1 MCSNLLATRI
11 LILSRVLVIP
21 CEDTVHYLQSKL
33 SLSQFYT
40 NYSIMAMSTIETG
53 PKLNWTRDNQMYERY
68 RVWKKKVEFIF
79 CSALAD
85 STPKQLV
92 SYLKYW
98 MADQG
103 IPLIEKWE
111 STGKLDY
118 SNAEETPATEGG
130 RRRILL
136 SGYKVQTYWDLLDEE
151 FKPKGNKLLSI
162 IELWTRSK
170 QGDKPLNQW
179 LTQVYNLVNICKYP
193 EDSTDRI
200 IRDVLIVG
208 CNSNHARDK
217 IIQQGEAVTLNQV
230 IEILQ
235 AEESAYSTMKQI
247 QDCEEKP
254 PASIYYQ
261 AYDSRSKKSKN
272 PSNEQNSSSSSPTG
286 SKRKCFRCGEPFSRQ
301 HMKECRA
308 QNVTCNG
315 CGIKGHLKKCCKKS
329 GNFPKDS
336 SNQQNNQSPS
346 TGSSRMNFASTL
358 PQTEAEFFDEKGL
371 LKHYNP
377 QVPQQH
383 TGSMFILK
391 KVQDPNNAI
400 LLSED
405 GVEIQ
410 HNTSTSVSDPDP
422 APILSPDFPFQEFPL
437 REVVNQ
443 SQIDYYSI
451 SDTSDPRENSNSS
464 RKAAKSTD
472 LPLKS
477 CLANRSHKELREIK
491 GSAIS
496 TAPTQSS
503 RDFNTISISDN
514 CATRKSIPG
523 ITPRIMTDNP
533 SITTTSPV
541 ETGVTAIQAEIPE
554 EIQVHSSNYRSVI
567 PTDTQAL
574 TALQNLISD
583 DFQAKNTHSTQR
595 KGEET
600 PDTRPDIQDKAFQL
614 IQKIHNQLQQV
625 QWDLQRLHSLHK
637 YEN

>member
-1 MCSNLLATRI
+1 
-11 LILSRVLVIP
+11 
-21 CEDTVHYLQSKL
+21 
-33 SLSQFYT
+33 
-40 NYSIMAMSTIETG
+40 MSTLETG

-98 MADQG
+98 MGDQG

-118 SNAEETPATEGG
+118 SNAEETPATDGG
-130 RRRILL
+130 RRRILS
-136 SGYKVQTYWDLLDEE
+136 SGYKIQTYWDLLDEE

-208 CNSNHARDK
+208 CNSNHARDR
-217 IIQQGEAVTLNQV
+217 IIRQGEAVTLNQV
-230 IEILQ
+230 LEILQ
-235 AEESAYSTMKQI
+235 TEESTHSTMQQI
-247 QDCEEKP
+247 QGYEKKP

-261 AYDSRSKKSKN
+261 SYDSRSKKSKA

-286 SKRKCFRCGEPFSRQ
+286 SKRKCFRCGESFSRQ

-308 QNVTCNG
+308 QDIICNG

-336 SNQQNNQSPS
+336 NRQNQSPS
-346 TGSSRMNFASTL
+346 TGSGKMNFASTA
-358 PQTEAEFFDEKGL
+358 PQIQADFFDEKGA
-371 LKHYNP
+371 LKEYRP
-377 QVPQQH
+377 SVQQQQQYQH
-383 TGSMFILK
+383 TGSMYVLQKFQGNPSDDILFS
-391 KVQDPNNAI
+391 DN
-400 LLSED
+400 

-410 HNTSTSVSDPDP
+410 HNISTSVSDPDP

-437 REVVNQ
+437 TEVVNQ

-451 SDTSDPRENSNSS
+451 SDTTDLRECSNSS
-464 RKAAKSTD
+464 RKAIKSGLNSST
-472 LPLKS
+472 
-477 CLANRSHKELREIK
+477 HEELREIK

-496 TAPTQSS
+496 TAPTQSL
-503 RDFNTISISDN
+503 RDSNTISTPDN
-514 CATRKSIPG
+514 STTRESNPG
-523 ITPRIMTDNP
+523 ITSRIMTDTP
-533 SITTTSPV
+533 STPTTFSV
-541 ETGVTAIQAEIPE
+541 ETDVTMIPEEIPE
-554 EIQVHSSNYRSVI
+554 EVQMHSSNYRSVM

-574 TALQNLISD
+574 TALQSLISD

-600 PDTRPDIQDKAFQL
+600 PDTRSSKRNEAFQL
-614 IQKIHNQLQQV
+614 IQKIHNQLQTV
-625 QWDLQRLHSLHK
+625 QWDLQRLQSMHK
-637 YEN
+637 YDF

>member
-1 MCSNLLATRI
+1 
-11 LILSRVLVIP
+11 
-21 CEDTVHYLQSKL
+21 
-33 SLSQFYT
+33 
-40 NYSIMAMSTIETG
+40 MSTLESG
-53 PKLNWTRDNQMYERY
+53 PKLDWTRDNQMYERY
-68 RVWKKKVEFIF
+68 RIWRKKVEFIF

-98 MADQG
+98 MGDQG

-118 SNAEETPATEGG
+118 SNSRETPATEGG
-130 RRRILL
+130 RRKALS

-170 QGDKPLNQW
+170 QGDRPLNQW

-217 IIQQGEAVTLNQV
+217 IIRQGEAVTLNEV

-235 AEESAYSTMKQI
+235 TEESTHSTMQQI
-247 QDCEEKP
+247 QSYDKKP
-254 PASIYYQ
+254 TSSMYYQ
-261 AYDSRSKKSKN
+261 TYDSRSKKSKN
-272 PSNEQNSSSSSPTG
+272 PSNEQNSSSSHTGFTG
-286 SKRKCFRCGEPFSRQ
+286 SKKKCFRCGENFSRQ

-308 QNVTCNG
+308 QDVTCNG

-336 SNQQNNQSPS
+336 NRQNNQSSS
-346 TGSSRMNFASTL
+346 TGPGRMNIASTL
-358 PQTEAEFFDEKGL
+358 PQTEADFFDEKGL
-371 LKHYNP
+371 PKQYIP
-377 QVPQQH
+377 QNQH
-383 TGSMFILK
+383 TGSMYVLK
-391 KVQDPNNAI
+391 KFQGNPNDI
-400 LLSED
+400 LFSD
-405 GVEIQ
+405 SGVEIQ
-410 HNTSTSVSDPDP
+410 HSVSDPDP
-422 APILSPDFPFQEFPL
+422 APIPTPDFPFQEFPL
-437 REVVNQ
+437 TEVVRQ
-443 SQIDYYSI
+443 SQIDISSI
-451 SDTSDPRENSNSS
+451 SDTSDPRETSNSS
-464 RKAAKSTD
+464 SKATKSTD
-472 LPLKS
+472 LPLQS
-477 CLANRSHKELREIK
+477 GLANSSHEEMRENRDLTV
-491 GSAIS
+491 S
-496 TAPTQSS
+496 TAPTQSV
-503 RDFNTISISDN
+503 RDSNTISIPDN
-514 CATRKSIPG
+514 SATRKSDTR
-523 ITPRIMTDNP
+523 ITTGIMTDTP
-533 SITTTSPV
+533 STPSTFSE
-541 ETGVTAIQAEIPE
+541 ETDVTAIPAETPE
-554 EIQVHSSNYRSVI
+554 ELQMHSNNYRSVI

-600 PDTRPDIQDKAFQL
+600 PDTRSIQRKGEDETFQL
-614 IQKIHNQLQQV
+614 IQKIHNQLQEV

-637 YEN
+637 YKN

>member
-1 MCSNLLATRI
+1 
-11 LILSRVLVIP
+11 
-21 CEDTVHYLQSKL
+21 
-33 SLSQFYT
+33 
-40 NYSIMAMSTIETG
+40 MAMSTLETG

-98 MADQG
+98 MGDQG

-118 SNAEETPATEGG
+118 SNAEETPATEDG
-130 RRRILL
+130 RRRILS
-136 SGYKVQTYWDLLDEE
+136 SGYRVQTYWDLLDEE

-217 IIQQGEAVTLNQV
+217 IIRQGEAITLNQV

-235 AEESAYSTMKQI
+235 AEESAYSTMQQI
-247 QDCEEKP
+247 QDYQKKP
-254 PASIYYQ
+254 TASIYYQ
-261 AYDSRSKKSKN
+261 SYDSRSKKSKN
-272 PSNEQNSSSSSPTG
+272 PSNEQNSSSSSLTG
-286 SKRKCFRCGEPFSRQ
+286 SKKKCFRCGEPFSRL

-329 GNFPKDS
+329 GNFPKDDSKRQNQS
-336 SNQQNNQSPS
+336 SSTGTGKMNIANAAPQIQADFFNERGVLKEYIPQNQQQ
-346 TGSSRMNFASTL
+346 
-358 PQTEAEFFDEKGL
+358 
-371 LKHYNP
+371 Y
-377 QVPQQH
+377 QH
-383 TGSMFILK
+383 TGSMFVLK
-391 KVQDPNNAI
+391 KVQDPSNAI
-400 LLSED
+400 LLSEN

-410 HNTSTSVSDPDP
+410 HSVPESVPDP
-422 APILSPDFPFQEFPL
+422 IPSPDFPFQEFPL
-437 REVVNQ
+437 MEVVNQ
-443 SQIDYYSI
+443 SQTDSSSI
-451 SDTSDPRENSNSS
+451 SDMSDPRECSNSLG
-464 RKAAKSTD
+464 KATKSTD
-472 LPLKS
+472 LPLTS
-477 CLANRSHKELREIK
+477 GLNNRSHKEMRENRDLTV
-491 GSAIS
+491 SEMH
-496 TAPTQSS
+496 TQSS
-503 RDFNTISISDN
+503 RDPTSISISGN
-514 CATRKSIPG
+514 SNPRKSIPG
-523 ITPRIMTDNP
+523 ITPRIMTDTP
-533 SITTTSPV
+533 SIPTTFPV
-541 ETGVTAIQAEIPE
+541 ETDVTAIHAEIPE
-554 EIQVHSSNYRSVI
+554 EVQMHSSNYRSVM
-567 PTDTQAL
+567 PTDIQAL
-574 TALQNLISD
+574 TVLQGLVLD

-600 PDTRPDIQDKAFQL
+600 PDTRSDTQDETFQL

-637 YEN
+637 YKN

>member
-1 MCSNLLATRI
+1 MNTLES
-11 LILSRVLVIP
+11 
-21 CEDTVHYLQSKL
+21 
-33 SLSQFYT
+33 
-40 NYSIMAMSTIETG
+40 G
-53 PKLNWTRDNQMYERY
+53 PKLDWTRDNQMYERY
-68 RVWKKKVEFIF
+68 RIWRKKVEFIF

-98 MADQG
+98 MGDQG

-118 SNAEETPATEGG
+118 SNSRETPATEGG
-130 RRRILL
+130 RRKTLS
-136 SGYKVQTYWDLLDEE
+136 SGYKLQTYWDLLDEE

-179 LTQVYNLVNICKYP
+179 LTQIYNLVNICKYP

-217 IIQQGEAVTLNQV
+217 IIRQGEAVTLNEV

-235 AEESAYSTMKQI
+235 TEESTHSTMQQI
-247 QDCEEKP
+247 QGYDKKP
-254 PASIYYQ
+254 TGSIYYQ
-261 AYDSRSKKSKN
+261 TYDSRSKKSKV
-272 PSNEQNSSSSSPTG
+272 SNEQNSSSSPTG
-286 SKRKCFRCGEPFSRQ
+286 SKKKCFRCGETFSRQ

-308 QNVTCNG
+308 QDVTCNG

-336 SNQQNNQSPS
+336 NRQNQSSS
-346 TGSSRMNFASTL
+346 TGPGKMNIASAVS
-358 PQTEAEFFDEKGL
+358 QADFFDEKGV
-371 LKHYNP
+371 LKEYTP
-377 QVPQQH
+377 QNQH
-383 TGSMFILK
+383 TGSMYVLRKFQGNPNDDILFS
-391 KVQDPNNAI
+391 DN
-400 LLSED
+400 

-410 HNTSTSVSDPDP
+410 HSVPGPDP
-422 APILSPDFPFQEFPL
+422 TPIPTPDFPFQEFPL
-437 REVVNQ
+437 TEVVNQ

-451 SDTSDPRENSNSS
+451 SDTSDPRECSDSS
-464 RKAAKSTD
+464 RKATKSTD

-477 CLANRSHKELREIK
+477 GLNSSTHEELREIK
-491 GSAIS
+491 GLAVS
-496 TAPTQSS
+496 TAPTQSL
-503 RDFNTISISDN
+503 RDSNTIFTPDNSD
-514 CATRKSIPG
+514 TRESNPG
-523 ITPRIMTDNP
+523 ITTG
-533 SITTTSPV
+533 ITTDAPSTPTTFPE
-541 ETGVTAIQAEIPE
+541 ETDVTAI
-554 EIQVHSSNYRSVI
+554 HSNNYRSVM

-574 TALQNLISD
+574 TVLQDLISD
-583 DFQAKNTHSTQR
+583 DFQAKNTPSTQR
-595 KGEET
+595 KRE
-600 PDTRPDIQDKAFQL
+600 DTRSIQRKGEDETFQL

-637 YEN
+637 YKN

>member
-1 MCSNLLATRI
+1 
-11 LILSRVLVIP
+11 
-21 CEDTVHYLQSKL
+21 
-33 SLSQFYT
+33 
-40 NYSIMAMSTIETG
+40 MSTLESG
-53 PKLNWTRDNQMYERY
+53 PKLDWTRDNQMYECY
-68 RVWKKKVEFIF
+68 RIWKKKVEFIF

-85 STPKQLV
+85 ATPMQLV

-98 MADQG
+98 MGDQG

-136 SGYKVQTYWDLLDEE
+136 SGYKIQTYWDLLDEE

-217 IIQQGEAVTLNQV
+217 IIRQGEAITLNQV

-235 AEESAYSTMKQI
+235 AEESAYSTMRQI
-247 QDCEEKP
+247 QDYEKKP
-254 PASIYYQ
+254 TASIHYQ
-261 AYDSRSKKSKN
+261 SYNSRSKKSKA
-272 PSNEQNSSSSSPTG
+272 PSNEQNSSSSPTGSTG

-315 CGIKGHLKKCCKKS
+315 CGIKGHLKKCCKNS

-336 SNQQNNQSPS
+336 NRQNQSPS
-346 TGSSRMNFASTL
+346 TGSGKMNFASTL
-358 PQTEAEFFDEKGL
+358 PQTEADFFDEKGL
-371 LKHYNP
+371 LKEYRP
-377 QVPQQH
+377 PIQQQQQQQYQQ
-383 TGSMFILK
+383 TSGMFVLRKI
-391 KVQDPNNAI
+391 PI
-400 LLSED
+400 IPS
-405 GVEIQ
+405 
-410 HNTSTSVSDPDP
+410 SVSESVPDP
-422 APILSPDFPFQEFPL
+422 VPTPDFPFQEFPL
-437 REVVNQ
+437 TEVVTQ
-443 SQIDYYSI
+443 SQIDSSSI
-451 SDTSDPRENSNSS
+451 SDTSDPRETSNSS
-464 RKAAKSTD
+464 RKATKSTD

-477 CLANRSHKELREIK
+477 GLNNRSHEEMRESRDLTVSDK
-491 GSAIS
+491 H
-496 TAPTQSS
+496 TQSS
-503 RDFNTISISDN
+503 RDSSTISISDN
-514 CATRKSIPG
+514 STTRKSIPG
-523 ITPRIMTDNP
+523 IIPGIMTDTP
-533 SITTTSPV
+533 STPSTFPV
-541 ETGVTAIQAEIPE
+541 ETDIAEIPE
-554 EIQVHSSNYRSVI
+554 EIQAQSNRSVI
-567 PTDTQAL
+567 PTDIQAL
-574 TALQNLISD
+574 TALQSLVSD

-595 KGEET
+595 KGEDET
-600 PDTRPDIQDKAFQL
+600 FQL

-637 YEN
+637 YKN

>member
-1 MCSNLLATRI
+1 
-11 LILSRVLVIP
+11 
-21 CEDTVHYLQSKL
+21 
-33 SLSQFYT
+33 
-40 NYSIMAMSTIETG
+40 MAMSTLETG
-53 PKLNWTRDNQMYERY
+53 PKLNWTRDNQMYECY

-98 MADQG
+98 MGDQG

-118 SNAEETPATEGG
+118 CNAEETPATEGG
-130 RRRILL
+130 RRRLLL
-136 SGYKVQTYWDLLDEE
+136 SGYQVQTYWDLLDEE
-151 FKPKGNKLLSI
+151 FKPKGNKLISI
-162 IELWTRSK
+162 IELWTHSK

-217 IIQQGEAVTLNQV
+217 IIRQGEAVTLNQV

-235 AEESAYSTMKQI
+235 TEESAHSTMQQI
-247 QDCEEKP
+247 QGYDKKSTG
-254 PASIYYQ
+254 SIYYQ

-286 SKRKCFRCGEPFSRQ
+286 SKIKCFRCGEPFSRQ

-336 SNQQNNQSPS
+336 NRQNIQSPS
-346 TGSSRMNFASTL
+346 TGSGKMNFASTA
-358 PQTEAEFFDEKGL
+358 PQIQADFFNEKGV
-371 LKHYNP
+371 LKEYRP
-377 QVPQQH
+377 QVPQQQQQYQH
-383 TGSMFILK
+383 TGSMYVLRKFQGNPSDDILFS
-391 KVQDPNNAI
+391 DN
-400 LLSED
+400 
-405 GVEIQ
+405 GVKIQ

-422 APILSPDFPFQEFPL
+422 APILSPDFPFQEFPFT
-437 REVVNQ
+437 EVVSQ
-443 SQIDYYSI
+443 SQTDISSI
-451 SDTSDPRENSNSS
+451 SDTSDPSESSNSS
-464 RKAAKSTD
+464 RKATKSTD

-477 CLANRSHKELREIK
+477 GLTNRSHEEITEYRDLTV
-491 GSAIS
+491 SDMH
-496 TAPTQSS
+496 THSS
-503 RDFNTISISDN
+503 RDFSTISISDN
-514 CATRKSIPG
+514 SATRKSNPRIITG
-523 ITPRIMTDNP
+523 ITSDTPSTPTTFAEETD
-533 SITTTSPV
+533 I
-541 ETGVTAIQAEIPE
+541 TAIHAETPE
-554 EIQVHSSNYRSVI
+554 ELQMHSSNYRSVI

-574 TALQNLISD
+574 TALQNLLSD
-583 DFQAKNTHSTQR
+583 DFDTHSTQR

-600 PDTRPDIQDKAFQL
+600 PDTRSTKRNEAFQL
-614 IQKIHNQLQQV
+614 IQKIHNQLQTV
-625 QWDLQRLHSLHK
+625 QWDLQRLQSMHK
-637 YEN
+637 YDF

>member
-1 MCSNLLATRI
+1 
-11 LILSRVLVIP
+11 
-21 CEDTVHYLQSKL
+21 
-33 SLSQFYT
+33 
-40 NYSIMAMSTIETG
+40 MAMSTLESG
-53 PKLNWTRDNQMYERY
+53 PKLDWTRDNQMYERY
-68 RVWKKKVEFIF
+68 RIRKKKVEFIF

-98 MADQG
+98 MGDQG

-118 SNAEETPATEGG
+118 SNAKETPATEGG
-130 RRRILL
+130 RRRTLS

-179 LTQVYNLVNICKYP
+179 LTQIYNLVNICKYP

-217 IIQQGEAVTLNQV
+217 IIRQGEAVTLNEV

-235 AEESAYSTMKQI
+235 TEESTHSTMQQI
-247 QDCEEKP
+247 QSYDKKSTG
-254 PASIYYQ
+254 SIYYQ
-261 AYDSRSKKSKN
+261 TYDSRSKKSKV
-272 PSNEQNSSSSSPTG
+272 SNEQNSSSSPTG
-286 SKRKCFRCGEPFSRQ
+286 SKKKCFRCGETFSRQ

-308 QNVTCNG
+308 QDVTCNG

-336 SNQQNNQSPS
+336 NRQNNQSSS
-346 TGSSRMNFASTL
+346 TGPGRMNIASTL
-358 PQTEAEFFDEKGL
+358 PQTEADFFDEKGL
-371 LKHYNP
+371 PKQYIP
-377 QVPQQH
+377 QNQH
-383 TGSMFILK
+383 TGSMYVLRKFQGKPNDILFS
-391 KVQDPNNAI
+391 DN
-400 LLSED
+400 

-410 HNTSTSVSDPDP
+410 HSVPGPDP
-422 APILSPDFPFQEFPL
+422 TPIPTPDFPFQEFPL
-437 REVVNQ
+437 TEVVRQ
-443 SQIDYYSI
+443 SQIDVSSI
-451 SDTSDPRENSNSS
+451 SDTSDPRETSNSS
-464 RKAAKSTD
+464 SKATKSTD
-472 LPLKS
+472 LPLQS
-477 CLANRSHKELREIK
+477 GLANSSHEEMRENRDPTV
-491 GSAIS
+491 S
-496 TAPTQSS
+496 TAPTQSV
-503 RDFNTISISDN
+503 RDSNTISIPDN
-514 CATRKSIPG
+514 SATRKSDTR
-523 ITPRIMTDNP
+523 ITTGIMTDTP
-533 SITTTSPV
+533 STFSE
-541 ETGVTAIQAEIPE
+541 ETDVTAIHAEIPE
-554 EIQVHSSNYRSVI
+554 ELQMHSSNYRSVI

-583 DFQAKNTHSTQR
+583 DFETHSTQR

-600 PDTRPDIQDKAFQL
+600 PDTRSIQRKGEDETFLL
-614 IQKIHNQLQQV
+614 IQKIHNQLQEV

-637 YEN
+637 YKN